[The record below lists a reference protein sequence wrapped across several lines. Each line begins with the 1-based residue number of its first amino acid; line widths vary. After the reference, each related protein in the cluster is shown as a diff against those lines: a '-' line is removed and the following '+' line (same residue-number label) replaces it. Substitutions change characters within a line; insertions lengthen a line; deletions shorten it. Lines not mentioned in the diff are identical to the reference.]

1 MATSGTVGQTVIPV
15 SRLLEKAIRR
25 CGLSPASLTAET
37 VSNALETMFMFTMSL
52 TNRGLNLWCIEQAEI
67 PLVAGQAAY
76 VLPAGTLDVLNVL
89 LMVPAGDGNG
99 YRDIPIT
106 QFNRDEYAVQPNK
119 NFQSPQPTN
128 YWFEKLVTPRLTLW
142 PVPSDATR
150 KLRVFV
156 HRQPQDVGTLT
167 NELDIPSRWLEA
179 YTWHLALRLA
189 FELPGVSAER
199 LAAVQ
204 AMVQGMTLEVE
215 GGETDSSSTYFAP
228 GISVY
233 TR

>member
-119 NFQSPQPTN
+119 NFQSSQPTN

-150 KLRVFV
+150 KLRIFV
-156 HRQPQDVGTLT
+156 HRQPWV
-167 NELDIPSRWLEA
+167 W
-179 YTWHLALRLA
+179 
-189 FELPGVSAER
+189 
-199 LAAVQ
+199 
-204 AMVQGMTLEVE
+204 
-215 GGETDSSSTYFAP
+215 
-228 GISVY
+228 
-233 TR
+233 

>member
-1 MATSGTVGQTVIPV
+1 MATSGTVGQTKIPV

-52 TNRGLNLWCIEQAEI
+52 TNRGLNLWCIEQKEI
-67 PLVAGQAAY
+67 PLVAGQATY
-76 VLPAGTLDVLNVL
+76 VLPAGTLDLLNVL
-89 LMVPAGDGNG
+89 LMSPAASGG
-99 YRDIPIT
+99 YVEIPVT
-106 QFNRDEYAVQPNK
+106 PFNRDEYANQPNK
-119 NFQSPQPTN
+119 SFQSARPTN
-128 YWFEKLVTPRLTLW
+128 YWFEKLIEPQVTLW
-142 PVPSDATR
+142 PVPSDDTK

-156 HRQPQDVGTLT
+156 HRQPEDVGSLT
-167 NELDIPSRWLEA
+167 NELEIPSRWLEA

-204 AMVQGMTLEVE
+204 AMAQGMTLEVE
-215 GGETDSSSTYFAP
+215 GGETDSAPIYFAP
-228 GISVY
+228 NIGVY